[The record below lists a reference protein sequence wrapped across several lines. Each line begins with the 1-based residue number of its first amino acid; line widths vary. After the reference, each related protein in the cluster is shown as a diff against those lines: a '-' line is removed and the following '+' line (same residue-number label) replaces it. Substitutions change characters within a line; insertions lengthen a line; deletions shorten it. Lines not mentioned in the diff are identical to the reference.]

1 MQEDVDALGARR
13 QRLQAQ
19 VKIVQ
24 GEDAPRVETPPPPP
38 SPPPAPPA
46 PTHAHLPSLSLQPF
60 RP

>member
-24 GEDAPRVETPPPPP
+24 GADAPRQDSPPPPPP
-38 SPPPAPPA
+38 SP
-46 PTHAHLPSLSLQPF
+46 LPSLSLQPF
-60 RP
+60 GP